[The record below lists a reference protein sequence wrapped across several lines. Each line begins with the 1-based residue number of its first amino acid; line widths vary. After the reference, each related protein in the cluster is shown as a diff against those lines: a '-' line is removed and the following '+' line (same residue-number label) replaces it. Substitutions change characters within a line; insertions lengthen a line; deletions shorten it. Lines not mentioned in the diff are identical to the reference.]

1 MRRQVSQLISVNT
14 KNEGHLNQPKL
25 EYGIADEDIYNFD
38 ETGFAMGMVTT
49 GKVMCSSDCVG
60 EPSLTQPG
68 NREWV
73 TVVECVALG
82 KWCLR

>member
-38 ETGFAMGMVTT
+38 ETGFQIGIATT
-49 GKVMCSSDCVG
+49 AKVICSSDC
-60 EPSLTQPG
+60 
-68 NREWV
+68 
-73 TVVECVALG
+73 LG
-82 KWCLR
+82 KSRMGDCG